1 MAQVFSCESCEI
13 FTELLWKNGK
23 ERENIACKKWDFPH
37 VVGALDG
44 KNVRIEC
51 PKHSGSLCYN
61 SKQYFSMIFLAV
73 CDANYGSNFGSYG
86 SNNDCRTLLNSVTGE
101 AFEYNKIDLPDPQKL
116 RGCRYDLLTYF
127 SLGNEIFPLKS

>member
-1 MAQVFSCESCEI
+1 
-13 FTELLWKNGK
+13 
-23 ERENIACKKWDFPH
+23 
-37 VVGALDG
+37 
-44 KNVRIEC
+44 
-51 PKHSGSLCYN
+51 
-61 SKQYFSMIFLAV
+61 MILLAV